1 MGIVKGIAV
10 ALRRSL
16 VTACDNGKVYH
27 RDHANDLAQRYTLKK
42 TVSHNWQTVVFHE
55 DPIIRG
61 IPLVSRDG
69 DSDALSPF
77 LVFAGGKRFFIR
89 RERFDPNGRGR
100 GFLCRFC

>member
-1 MGIVKGIAV
+1 MGIVKRIAV

-16 VTACDNGKVYH
+16 VTACDNGKMYH

-61 IPLVSRDG
+61 VRLVSG
-69 DSDALSPF
+69 DTVSIAHSPSRC
-77 LVFAGGKRFFIR
+77 VSR
-89 RERFDPNGRGR
+89 RPTV
-100 GFLCRFC
+100 LH